1 MLQEHS
7 FEVSLFAEVFNEML
21 MRDAGFA
28 IYRSLVD
35 APEKAKE
42 EKKSKD
48 KKEEEKKE
56 GDDEKKKEDKE
67 SKKEEV
73 EEKKKEEDEE
83 GSGDGNVSTFRSF
96 DPATLS
102 ILCCV
107 NYQLSLLPIY
117 EVREIPIY
125 QFLTYFIY
133 YSIYQFLTYLS
144 VISYNY
150 LLPICASL
158 TELCLCYQ
166 TERLLMNCAS
176 VTEP

>member
-42 EKKSKD
+42 EKKVKD

-67 SKKEEV
+67 AKKEDV

-83 GSGDGNVSTFRSF
+83 GSGDGNVSTLDHSTRLHC
-96 DPATLS
+96 LS
-102 ILCCV
+102 CAMFVLSCV
-107 NYQLSLLPIY
+107 LSC
-117 EVREIPIY
+117 V
-125 QFLTYFIY
+125 
-133 YSIYQFLTYLS
+133 
-144 VISYNY
+144 
-150 LLPICASL
+150 CANS
-158 TELCLCYQ
+158 
-166 TERLLMNCAS
+166 
-176 VTEP
+176 